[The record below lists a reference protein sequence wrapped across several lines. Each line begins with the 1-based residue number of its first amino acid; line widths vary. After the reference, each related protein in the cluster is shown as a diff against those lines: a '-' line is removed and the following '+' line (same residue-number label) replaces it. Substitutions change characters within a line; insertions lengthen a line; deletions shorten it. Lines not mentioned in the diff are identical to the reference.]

1 MKSPVAKAW
10 CCVGIMMLGVAL
22 LMTSMAFLN
31 NNVLLYLFLFLG
43 AIVFI
48 GGVVLHYVIVR
59 CPHCG
64 SHLGRLYGPRCPF
77 CGREYNSPV
86 PKD

>member
-1 MKSPVAKAW
+1 MRNPVAKAW
-10 CCVGIMMLGVAL
+10 CCVGIMMLGVVL
-22 LMTSMAFLN
+22 MMTSLAFLN
-31 NNVLLYLFLFLG
+31 TPALMYLFMIIG
-43 AIVFI
+43 IAVFI

-77 CGREYNSPV
+77 CGKEYN
-86 PKD
+86 KAE